1 MWVFINRVSDLLFGT
16 WFDLMSGWPDW
27 LQIVLTALPLTV
39 LALLIYRWVSDQA
52 GIVRTKDRIKAYL
65 LELWLYKD
73 DPRVLLAAQGR
84 VVWHSLVYLRH
95 ALLPVAILLVPV
107 GLLTAQVES
116 RFALRPPV
124 AGEPVLVSATVAT
137 ADNLLKQEASLA
149 GPGLAVETLPL
160 RITGT
165 GEVLW
170 RVSSSEPG
178 RRELDVRVGAARDAL
193 ELLVGVPGR
202 PPLAAETWPADDWR
216 SLAHPSTR
224 ALPPAGAAAGTAV
237 AKLAIDYPPA
247 RARFAG
253 LSSASWWL
261 LGATLLIG
269 FTIRRWFGVTF

>member
-1 MWVFINRVSDLLFGT
+1 MWALANRASDLLFGT

-27 LQIVLTALPLTV
+27 LQIFLTALPLTV
-39 LALLIYRWVSDQA
+39 IALLIYRWVSDQA
-52 GIVRTKDRIKAYL
+52 GIMRAKDRIKAYL

-84 VVWHSLVYLRH
+84 VVGYSLLYLRH

-116 RFALRPPV
+116 RFALRAPA
-124 AGEPVLVSATVAT
+124 AGEPVLVAVTIAG
-137 ADNLLKQEASLA
+137 AENLLRQEASLSGA
-149 GPGLAVETLPL
+149 GLRVETPPL
-160 RITGT
+160 RSTGT

-170 RVSSSEPG
+170 RVSGSEPG
-178 RRELDVRVGAARDAL
+178 RRALAVQVGAARDAL
-193 ELLVGVPGR
+193 DLAVGLPGH

-216 SLAHPSTR
+216 SLAHPSTP
-224 ALPPAGAAAGTAV
+224 ALPARGTAPGI
-237 AKLAIDYPPA
+237 ARLAIDYPPA
-247 RARFAG
+247 RPRFAG

-261 LGATLLIG
+261 LGATLLTG